1 MLVHIFDCDGV
12 ITDTNSLKTDAF
24 ESIAD
29 EFLSKEAKE
38 LLLNYHNS
46 NGGKSRWEKF
56 NYENFFVMKK

>member
-29 EFLSKEAKE
+29 EFLSKRQRIIIK
-38 LLLNYHNS
+38 LP
-46 NGGKSRWEKF
+46 
-56 NYENFFVMKK
+56 